1 MPVVLLAIHARWL
14 YQLLVWFVHRSPI
27 RTPVSANSQ
36 GYALPPSLMGFII
49 QYSGNAQIGLALLAL
64 LTLPITYIQLELPKL
79 IINGAISSDTLD
91 IANWKASQQ
100 VDNVS
105 YLLLLCAIFL
115 FFLMTS
121 SVIKYS
127 LNRKIGIISER
138 LLRRIRLIVI
148 RRRNPTSKGN
158 FSSIPVITQEV
169 EPVCSF
175 SGDAVIVP
183 LLHGGTVVTI
193 VTFMMVQNILLGAAA
208 IALLPIQLIVIPKFQ
223 KKINGFVKIRVQL
236 IRNLSKEVQAQNQL
250 RDRGL
255 LRGHIKDLHAIR
267 LKLYRVKFF
276 MKSLNNFIMNLT
288 PFFFYTIGGY
298 LVLDQNL
305 SLGALVASLAS
316 YKDLAPAMRELF
328 NYYQRN
334 QDAKLRYFEVR
345 QFLLATE

>member
-1 MPVVLLAIHARWL
+1 
-14 YQLLVWFVHRSPI
+14 
-27 RTPVSANSQ
+27 VSANSQ

-49 QYSGNAQIGLALLAL
+49 RYSGNAQIGLGLLAL

-79 IINGAISSDTLD
+79 IINGAISSDTFD

-127 LNRKIGIISER
+127 LNRKMGILSER

-148 RRRNPTSKGN
+148 RKRNPAAKDD
-158 FSSIPVITQEV
+158 FSRIPVITQEV
-169 EPVCSF
+169 EPICSF

-183 LLHGGTVVTI
+183 LLHGGTMVTI

-208 IALLPIQLIVIPKFQ
+208 IALLPIQLIFIPKFQ

-236 IRNLSKEVQAQNQL
+236 IRNLSKEIQAQNQL
-250 RDRGL
+250 QDRGL

>member
-1 MPVVLLAIHARWL
+1 
-14 YQLLVWFVHRSPI
+14 
-27 RTPVSANSQ
+27 
-36 GYALPPSLMGFII
+36 
-49 QYSGNAQIGLALLAL
+49 
-64 LTLPITYIQLELPKL
+64 
-79 IINGAISSDTLD
+79 
-91 IANWKASQQ
+91 
-100 VDNVS
+100 
-105 YLLLLCAIFL
+105 
-115 FFLMTS
+115 
-121 SVIKYS
+121 
-127 LNRKIGIISER
+127 
-138 LLRRIRLIVI
+138 
-148 RRRNPTSKGN
+148 
-158 FSSIPVITQEV
+158 VITQEV

-208 IALLPIQLIVIPKFQ
+208 IALLPIQLIFIPKFQ

-236 IRNLSKEVQAQNQL
+236 IRSLSKEVQAQNQL

-255 LRGHIKDLHAIR
+255 LRRHIKDLHTIR